1 MFHDRRAAG
10 ELLARRLLPMAKSQ
24 PVVLALPRGGVPVA
38 AAVAETLKAPLGLL
52 HVRKIGAPTQPE
64 LAVAAIADGETPRL
78 AINHRVAEELG
89 ISEAYLK
96 EAGARELKEIERRKL
111 RYEGGHPG
119 PGVKGRS
126 VILVDDGIAT
136 GATVRAALL
145 ALRAS
150 APAGIVLAIPVAP
163 QSAIDQV
170 ADLVDE
176 VVCLEIPARFM
187 AVGEF
192 YVNFQQVSDGEVEAL
207 MRDARQRMQ
216 SSTPA
221 RR

>member
-10 ELLARRLLPMAKSQ
+10 ALLAQRLLPMAKAQ

-38 AAVAETLKAPLGLL
+38 AAVAEALLAPLGLL

-64 LAVAAIADGETPRL
+64 LAVAAIADGEAPRL
-78 AINHRVAEELG
+78 AVNQRVAEELG

-111 RYEGGHPG
+111 RYEGGQPG
-119 PGVKGRS
+119 PGVTGRT

-150 APAGIVLAIPVAP
+150 APARIVLAIPVAP

-170 ADLVDE
+170 SDLVDE

-192 YVNFQQVSDGEVEAL
+192 YANFHQVSDAEVVAL
-207 MRDARQRMQ
+207 MRDARRRL
-216 SSTPA
+216 SPA
-221 RR
+221 APSR